1 MNDDTFQKIWLQRQ
15 PWFISRFGPRWKYTS
30 LIRIITKLTI
40 WKQMEYIL
48 RKNTFAE
55 KGLYGKIFFCLVGK
69 RGGDGGEGRETLT
82 NQLQNSTRKL
92 EQ

>member
-1 MNDDTFQKIWLQRQ
+1 MNDDIFQKIWLQRQ

-55 KGLYGKIFFCLVGK
+55 KALYGKM
-69 RGGDGGEGRETLT
+69 GGDGGEGRETLT